1 MTFAACILGLSLAA
15 QATSRYEVTMMN
27 FAFGKVD
34 DAIRVALTNAKVR
47 FRLFCSGRE
56 GEQDGFLL
64 IEKIC

>member
-1 MTFAACILGLSLAA
+1 
-15 QATSRYEVTMMN
+15 MMN